1 MKDDNGIKVSERF
14 IDPFLDHS
22 FKIIFGSEENKLVLI
37 DFLNKLL
44 KGERQIEDVQFMN
57 KEQVE
62 DREYS
67 RAAIYDVFCKDKN
80 GEYFIVEMQNDYQAN
95 FVKRMVYYSSE
106 CLVHQAEVGGDW
118 EFNLKPVYCIAFTNF
133 TNERR
138 IGNDVVERYAICNT
152 KTGKTAV
159 DNVLNLIFI
168 QLPLF
173 NKSVDECENDFEK
186 WLYVLKNMDVLER
199 LPKTFNCEAFRK
211 LREISD
217 VSKLSEADRLWYKK
231 TQRDYWDLK
240 GVIEGAEEK
249 GVERGMEK
257 GITQGKLAVARNLK
271 KMKISPNVIS
281 SATGLSIDE
290 INAIDLN

>member
-1 MKDDNGIKVSERF
+1 
-14 IDPFLDHS
+14 
-22 FKIIFGSEENKLVLI
+22 
-37 DFLNKLL
+37 
-44 KGERQIEDVQFMN
+44 
-57 KEQVE
+57 
-62 DREYS
+62 
-67 RAAIYDVFCKDKN
+67 
-80 GEYFIVEMQNDYQAN
+80 
-95 FVKRMVYYSSE
+95 
-106 CLVHQAEVGGDW
+106 
-118 EFNLKPVYCIAFTNF
+118 
-133 TNERR
+133 
-138 IGNDVVERYAICNT
+138 VVERYAICNT
-152 KTGKTAV
+152 KTGKPAV

-173 NKSVDECENDFEK
+173 NKNVDECENDFEK

-249 GVERGMEK
+249 GRAENS
-257 GITQGKLAVARNLK
+257 ISIARNLIRLK
-271 KMKISPNVIS
+271 VSPKIIS

>member
-1 MKDDNGIKVSERF
+1 
-14 IDPFLDHS
+14 
-22 FKIIFGSEENKLVLI
+22 
-37 DFLNKLL
+37 
-44 KGERQIEDVQFMN
+44 
-57 KEQVE
+57 
-62 DREYS
+62 
-67 RAAIYDVFCKDKN
+67 
-80 GEYFIVEMQNDYQAN
+80 
-95 FVKRMVYYSSE
+95 
-106 CLVHQAEVGGDW
+106 
-118 EFNLKPVYCIAFTNF
+118 
-133 TNERR
+133 
-138 IGNDVVERYAICNT
+138 
-152 KTGKTAV
+152 
-159 DNVLNLIFI
+159 
-168 QLPLF
+168 
-173 NKSVDECENDFEK
+173 
-186 WLYVLKNMDVLER
+186 MDVLER

>member
-1 MKDDNGIKVSERF
+1 
-14 IDPFLDHS
+14 
-22 FKIIFGSEENKLVLI
+22 
-37 DFLNKLL
+37 
-44 KGERQIEDVQFMN
+44 
-57 KEQVE
+57 
-62 DREYS
+62 
-67 RAAIYDVFCKDKN
+67 
-80 GEYFIVEMQNDYQAN
+80 
-95 FVKRMVYYSSE
+95 
-106 CLVHQAEVGGDW
+106 VHQAEVGGDW

-152 KTGKTAV
+152 KTGKPAV

-217 VSKLSEADRLWYKK
+217 VSKLSEADRIWYKK

-249 GVERGMEK
+249 GEAK
-257 GITQGKLAVARNLK
+257 KAIIIARNMK
-271 KMKISPNVIS
+271 KNNYDVNEISDM
-281 SATGLSIDE
+281 TGLSIDE
-290 INAIDLN
+290 INDIDLN

>member
-1 MKDDNGIKVSERF
+1 
-14 IDPFLDHS
+14 
-22 FKIIFGSEENKLVLI
+22 
-37 DFLNKLL
+37 
-44 KGERQIEDVQFMN
+44 
-57 KEQVE
+57 
-62 DREYS
+62 
-67 RAAIYDVFCKDKN
+67 
-80 GEYFIVEMQNDYQAN
+80 
-95 FVKRMVYYSSE
+95 
-106 CLVHQAEVGGDW
+106 
-118 EFNLKPVYCIAFTNF
+118 
-133 TNERR
+133 
-138 IGNDVVERYAICNT
+138 VVERYAICNT
-152 KTGKTAV
+152 KTGKPAI

-249 GVERGMEK
+249 RA
-257 GITQGKLAVARNLK
+257 ILIARNLK
-271 KMKISPNVIS
+271 KMKMSPKDIS

-290 INAIDLN
+290 INNIDLN